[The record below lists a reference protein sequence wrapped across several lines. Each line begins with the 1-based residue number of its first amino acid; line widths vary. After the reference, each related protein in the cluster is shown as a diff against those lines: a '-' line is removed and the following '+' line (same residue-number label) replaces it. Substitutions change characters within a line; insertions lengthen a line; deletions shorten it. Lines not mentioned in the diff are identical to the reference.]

1 MVVEALFFLKEKK
14 TIYYLVHCADY
25 IASEYFIYVGK
36 MIAHSVLHSGKGFV
50 GLSRAISEFIV
61 TNDLERSMLKLIVND
76 IPDLDIRESLAKQL
90 VKNGKIA
97 ATVHKVS
104 LTADITK
111 KLYEKHELVDVDTQ
125 SPRALLQT
133 VWFQISIYFGK
144 RGRENQ
150 SSLKKSMLCLVKT
163 ADGQEYF
170 ELNRSEPGAV
180 LTSKNHTGG
189 LDGSEDHSDGKIFS
203 QRGSKRCPVEI
214 LKTYLNHL
222 NPNISALFQRP
233 KSESSAK
240 FNPKVH
246 EVWYDALSSNI
257 ETQQIKAITG
267 HKSDSSIES
276 YCERPTLGQ
285 FKEMSTAL
293 TSFIHSDRSPE
304 SRSQSLDLS
313 KEKHG
318 HSATILTPISTPSSC
333 QNLQSTE
340 HENFF
345 TSLGLNSRSILPS
358 GSFNNCQ
365 FTFNIQDAQKNEDLD
380 LTPNELLMLT
390 EAAFVNELVTIE
402 NKYRACQCVMT
413 HVVFQMRKDEID
425 QLRRGM
431 DCISLLTFLK
441 SNEGCLPFIFPLTGD
456 VKISVDE
463 LLQLIPQYSPD
474 MGDNEKVINWLIKYV
489 KDVGERR
496 KGEKEGI
503 LSALPSLEEMV
514 QFLVGHPYLPTKQL
528 CISFAPTPFP
538 DPNACFMSVKLP
550 NMYTNYEDFKHAM
563 NVAITAQH
571 SGFGRG

>member
-1 MVVEALFFLKEKK
+1 MSTDEMNKCLSKFYVSARKQDGNYYKK
-14 TIYYLVHCADY
+14 TSLLSIRAALDRHLKSPPYNKRFSICDTVLFSEANKTLSSYL
-25 IASEYFIYVGK
+25 
-36 MIAHSVLHSGKGFV
+36 
-50 GLSRAISEFIV
+50 
-61 TNDLERSMLKLIVND
+61 
-76 IPDLDIRESLAKQL
+76 KQL

-104 LTADITK
+104 LTADIIK
-111 KLYEKHELVDVDTQ
+111 KLYEKRELVDVDTQ

-150 SSLKKSMLCLVKT
+150 SSLKKSMLRLVKT

-203 QRGSKRCPVEI
+203 QPGSKRCPVEM

-222 NPNISALFQRP
+222 NPNIPALFQRP

-246 EVWYDALSSNI
+246 EVWYDACNVGHNTLENMLRKMTERAGITPYLTNHSLRATTVTVLSSSNI
-257 ETQQIKAITG
+257 ETRQIKAITG

-340 HENFF
+340 HESFF
-345 TSLGLNSRSILPS
+345 TSLGLNSGSILPS

-365 FTFNIQDAQKNEDLD
+365 FTFN
-380 LTPNELLMLT
+380 
-390 EAAFVNELVTIE
+390 VN
-402 NKYRACQCVMT
+402 
-413 HVVFQMRKDEID
+413 
-425 QLRRGM
+425 
-431 DCISLLTFLK
+431 
-441 SNEGCLPFIFPLTGD
+441 
-456 VKISVDE
+456 
-463 LLQLIPQYSPD
+463 
-474 MGDNEKVINWLIKYV
+474 
-489 KDVGERR
+489 
-496 KGEKEGI
+496 
-503 LSALPSLEEMV
+503 
-514 QFLVGHPYLPTKQL
+514 
-528 CISFAPTPFP
+528 
-538 DPNACFMSVKLP
+538 
-550 NMYTNYEDFKHAM
+550 M
-563 NVAITAQH
+563 NT
-571 SGFGRG
+571 R